1 MDYDNPYFNSYMNP
15 SVNPYMNRQMQ
26 QAVQPQQQW
35 GQQVLPK
42 MELVRVNGK
51 GGAEAFQIGANSQ
64 ALLLDENN
72 PIVWLVSTDG
82 AGFKTVT
89 PYDIRLHEDVPEV
102 SPEKELL
109 ANLQNRIENL
119 ERMVSANVKSNDRPI
134 EPEVVQTSGR
144 SRK

>member
-1 MDYDNPYFNSYMNP
+1 MDYNPYFNPYLNP
-15 SVNPYMNRQMQ
+15 ASNPYLNRQAQ

-35 GQQVLPK
+35 GQPALPK

-89 PYDIRLHEDVPEV
+89 PYDIKLHEDTPEV
-102 SPEKELL
+102 STEMETLM
-109 ANLQNRIENL
+109 NLQNRIENL
-119 ERMVSANVKSNDRPI
+119 ERMVNENVKSNARPI
-134 EPEVVQTSGR
+134 EAEVVPTNGR